1 MIENDLERFKNQ
13 INVNNNK
20 VKDSAKLGDVVFSQL
35 LTYANN
41 MKNFEIDIRVII
53 KIIDEFIDKYKN
65 VSDINKK
72 TIYEMILQ
80 GKEGEE
86 GNMDDL
92 EKLRKEYDPSLEN
105 DSGIN
110 NDIDKK
116 EKDENKDKEN
126 KKKEENAEIKENVE
140 NKEEE
145 IKEEKKEENKDEQ
158 NNINNEKN
166 E

>member
-1 MIENDLERFKNQ
+1 
-13 INVNNNK
+13 
-20 VKDSAKLGDVVFSQL
+20 
-35 LTYANN
+35 
-41 MKNFEIDIRVII
+41 MKNFEIDKRVII

-116 EKDENKDKEN
+116 DT
-126 KKKEENAEIKENVE
+126 KKYDI
-140 NKEEE
+140 
-145 IKEEKKEENKDEQ
+145 I
-158 NNINNEKN
+158 EKN
-166 E
+166 EIFNESKKCGK